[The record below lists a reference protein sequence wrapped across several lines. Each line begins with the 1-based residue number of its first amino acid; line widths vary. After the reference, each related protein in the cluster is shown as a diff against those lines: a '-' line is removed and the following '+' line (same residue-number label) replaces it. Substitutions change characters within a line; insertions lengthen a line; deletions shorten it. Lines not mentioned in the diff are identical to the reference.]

1 MTKYVY
7 VVTQHDLEPYE
18 RYHDGIHKVFA
29 SEKSAEAYVED
40 NKNKVFPEEREH
52 WDLGYQVSRT
62 IDRVVL
68 EE

>member
-7 VVTQHDLEPYE
+7 IVNQFDCESYE
-18 RYHDGIHKVFA
+18 NYWDGIHKVFA

-52 WDLGYQVSRT
+52 WDLGYRVSCT